1 MRCQH
6 FELDLRKLL
15 WAIDYY
21 SVVSITAWR
30 LKKHR
35 HFSRS
40 CDDYAV
46 IIKNPLN
53 LSLKKKFI
61 FRAMFISIQHS
72 HNIIY
77 KRYSLPFNTQ
87 LIISVL
93 HVILIYYSEIYT
105 YNSVHLLL
113 KLQEII
119 GFSFELLPYL
129 SLNCSNKIK

>member
-6 FELDLRKLL
+6 FEFKKTPLSHRLL
-15 WAIDYY
+15 FCRLNNSLKVKKAQ
-21 SVVSITAWR
+21 TF
-30 LKKHR
+30 LKKLWWLCGYNKESIE
-35 HFSRS
+35 F
-40 CDDYAV
+40 V
-46 IIKNPLN
+46 IEE
-53 LSLKKKFI
+53 KFI

-105 YNSVHLLL
+105 YNSVHLLF

-119 GFSFELLPYL
+119 GFSFEFLPYL